1 MSCRYQKCLDAGMD
15 TKLIMG
21 DRSKNSLAKYYPKE
35 VPKESSKAGPSK
47 SSESS
52 QNLTGTEKLDQNSQL
67 PPLPL
72 LELSDL
78 KKCILNTER
87 KDEETSKPNVS
98 NKVLDV
104 VHSTTTQ
111 VYV

>member
-35 VPKESSKAGPSK
+35 VPKESSKADPLK

-52 QNLTGTEKLDQNSQL
+52 GARKLDQNSQL

-78 KKCILNTER
+78 KKYILNTER

-104 VHSTTTQ
+104 VPSTTTQ